1 MIKRKN
7 IKKKFKYPKILLLG
21 GNGQLGHELK
31 FYLKSLGSIWSPDR
45 LDFDLSNSVQIKKK
59 IKSFKPDLIVN
70 AAAYTD
76 VERAE
81 KENKIA
87 RAINSIAPA
96 ILAKE
101 ANDLSIPLVHYSTD
115 YVFDGKKKKPYTE
128 KDKTNPLNIYGLT
141 KLEGEKAI
149 QMYHDKFLIF
159 RTSWV
164 YSPTR
169 GNNFYQKMLKHFK
182 KKKSLLIVND
192 QISKPTSVK
201 YLAKKTAQIIRQLK
215 SKKKET
221 RWNIYH
227 LTEKDIMTWYQFALK
242 IYKAV
247 RSNYKLSI
255 KKIFPIKSNLYPSIA
270 KRPKFSVLD
279 NSLVNKNFK
288 LN

>member
-1 MIKRKN
+1 MIKKKN
-7 IKKKFKYPKILLLG
+7 IKKNFKYPKILLLG

-31 FYLKSLGSIWSPDR
+31 FYLKSLGTIWSPDR
-45 LDFDLSNSVQIKKK
+45 ISFNLSSSDQIKKK

-70 AAAYTD
+70 AAAYTN
-76 VERAE
+76 VEKAE

-87 RAINSIAPA
+87 TTINSIAPA

-101 ANDLSIPLVHYSTD
+101 ANNLSIPLVHYSTD

-149 QMYHDKFLIF
+149 QMYHDKYLIL

-164 YSPTR
+164 YSATR
-169 GNNFYQKMLKHFK
+169 GNNFYQKMLKLFK
-182 KKKSLLIVND
+182 KKKKLFIVND
-192 QISKPTSVK
+192 QISKPTSAK

-215 SKKKET
+215 SKQKET
-221 RWNIYH
+221 RWSIYH

-242 IYKAV
+242 IYKAAPL
-247 RSNYKLSI
+247 NYKLSI
-255 KKIFPIKSNLYPSIA
+255 KNIFPIKSILYSSTA
-270 KRPKFSVLD
+270 KRPKLSILD